1 VITVR
6 KFFLFIMICMVA
18 GLQACEQSDTGT
30 DDRLRV
36 LTTIA
41 PLYSFTKNITG
52 DAARVDNLLPSG
64 AGPHEYS
71 LSPADAGKV
80 AETNLLII
88 NGVNLEDWLH
98 KLTSSAE
105 QLRKSEAN
113 ESDKLVVVDTSI
125 GVELMDNDPHIWL
138 SPKNAVIQAENI
150 RDALMKADP
159 DNAEIYSGNA
169 DEYILR
175 LRELDKKIRDEVRTW
190 KSKEFVAFHSAFTYF
205 SRDYGLEQVAVIQET
220 PEREPSPRHIAEVIE
235 VIKSRDIRAI
245 FTEPQF
251 SHKIVTSLA
260 GDLNLQVY
268 SLDTLETGSLSK
280 EWYVEKIRLN
290 VSVLRKALKGG
301 AE

>member
-1 VITVR
+1 
-6 KFFLFIMICMVA
+6 MICMVA

>member
-18 GLQACEQSDTGT
+18 GLQACEQSDTVN

-125 GVELMDNDPHIWL
+125 GAELMDNDPHIWL